1 VHEMSYCEGV
11 LEAVERR
18 AGGRPVARVRVRI
31 GVVHRV
37 VADAFAQSFEM
48 AAAGGVA
55 AGAVTEVVTIPVQG
69 SCSAC
74 GTTFETAEPHPACPA
89 CGALDVTTEGG
100 DEVILELIEY
110 RDDEAEQAA
119 ETVPEH
125 THGLSEDH
133 HHASS
138 TAAGGH

>member
-1 VHEMSYCEGV
+1 MSYCEGV

-18 AGGRPVARVRVRI
+18 ASGRPVARIGVRI

-55 AGAVTEVVTIPVQG
+55 SGAEAEVVTIPVRA
-69 SCSAC
+69 SCLAC
-74 GTTFETAEPHPACPA
+74 GATFEASEPHPACA
-89 CGALDVTTEGG
+89 SCGALDVATEGG
-100 DEVILELIEY
+100 DEVILEWIEY
-110 RDDEAEQAA
+110 RPDNAVLSTDAEQAD

-125 THGLSEDH
+125 THEH
-133 HHASS
+133 EHAG
-138 TAAGGH
+138 AGGH

>member
-11 LEAVERR
+11 LQVIERR
-18 AGGRPVARVRVRI
+18 AAGRPVARVRVRI

-55 AGAVTEVVTIPVQG
+55 AGAVTEVVTIPVRG
-69 SCSAC
+69 SCTEC
-74 GTTFETAEPHPACPA
+74 GATFEAADPHPACPS
-89 CGALDVTTEGG
+89 CGALDVRTEGG
-100 DEVILELIEY
+100 DEVILEWIEY
-110 RDDEAEQAA
+110 RGDDAEQAA

-125 THGLSEDH
+125 THDH
-133 HHASS
+133 DQSA
-138 TAAGGH
+138 AALAGGH